1 MHVCVCV
8 SKSLF
13 YTPETNTT
21 LLCYTPET
29 NTYKL
34 TISYVFFF
42 SCSHVH

>member
-1 MHVCVCV
+1 MHVCV
-8 SKSLF
+8 SNSFF
-13 YTPETNTT
+13 YSPEINTT

-42 SCSHVH
+42 PTVMYIRM